1 MEYEVQ
7 RDELQIWFENFY
19 NGIRNETIVFLNR
32 NIIINNANIN
42 LIDFKNLKYSEKY
55 SNIAVKTY
63 STEKSINFNKFIN
76 LIFKKTLIIIKDET
90 SINNFL
96 ELLKNCK
103 KDGELDVKYYI
114 LDKKDFQELLNMN
127 KEKLIGL
134 LEKEHLHLSLF
145 YTNLPIYDEEE
156 ISFCIDV
163 LKKYNILKANFANYL
178 YKYAYLDFNAN
189 TTKIGIEIRKFFGV
203 KSKTISHIISYDS
216 LFNKRKPFKGYDLN
230 ADKYLE
236 IKKKIAKKLI
246 KLNCKTL
253 DVYKIVEIT
262 ELPEKI
268 VQKLINNHK
277 S

>member
-7 RDELQIWFENFY
+7 RDELQIWLENFCS
-19 NGIRNETIVFLNR
+19 GIRNETIVFLNK
-32 NIIINNANIN
+32 NIIINNSNIN
-42 LIDFKNLKYSEKY
+42 LIDSKNLKYSEKY
-55 SNIAVKTY
+55 SNVVVKTY
-63 STEKSINFNKFIN
+63 FTEKSIDFNKFIN
-76 LIFKKTLIIIKDET
+76 LIFKKPLIIIKDET

-103 KDGELDVKYYI
+103 KDGELDVKYYT
-114 LDKKDFQELLNMN
+114 LDKKDFEELLNMDK
-127 KEKLIGL
+127 KELIEL
-134 LEKEHLHLSLF
+134 LEKEHLYLSLF
-145 YTNLPIYDEEE
+145 YPNLPHDEEE

-163 LKKYNILKANFANYL
+163 LKQHNILKANFANYL

-189 TTKIGIEIRKFFGV
+189 TTKVGIQIRKFFGV
-203 KSKTISHIISYDS
+203 KSKTISHIISYDL